1 MQNRSKHTEVNA
13 EELFRKYMYVMCE
26 KESEKTYRLKS
37 SAGEGIMHNYEIA
50 SGIELVYSELESY
63 YPVVKEVPKLVDY
76 IEIMYMVEGH
86 ADFEMENRRVSSADK
101 GDICI
106 FNSRIGA
113 KRINFGK
120 GGIRC
125 ISIVLLVDT
134 LRDEL
139 NRFFGTREF
148 ENKPIFEYAINA
160 DSCVCFAANEMLR
173 TIFTEMVLLPKEYG
187 EYHRKI
193 LTIRAV
199 LALLEIKSGKITGYH
214 YFSGDSANK
223 VHAARKILGDNLA
236 SDISVEELAEKVNL
250 NRTTLQRVF
259 KQMYGVTIYEYR
271 TQVRMQESK
280 NLLIDNKLSITEIA
294 GMCGYSNAS
303 KFSAAFKKHFGET
316 PSEWKIRNRL
326 RPSFI
331 MHTAYQRSVRSVN
344 RS

>member
-1 MQNRSKHTEVNA
+1 MQNRSKQTEVNA
-13 EELFRKYMYVMCE
+13 EELFRKYMYIMCD

-37 SAGEGIMHNYEIA
+37 EAGEGIMHNYEIA
-50 SGIELVYSELESY
+50 SGIELVYSELDSY
-63 YPVVKEVPKLVDY
+63 YPVVKEVPESVDY

-134 LRDEL
+134 LKDEL
-139 NRFFGTREF
+139 NRFFGTKEF
-148 ENKPIFEYAINA
+148 DNKRLFEYAINA
-160 DSCVCFAANEMLR
+160 DSCTCFAANEMLR
-173 TIFTEMVLLPKEYG
+173 TIFTEMVLLPEEYG
-187 EYHRKI
+187 EYHRRL
-193 LTIRAV
+193 LTIRAI
-199 LALLEIKSGKITGYH
+199 LALLDVKTGKNATYR

-223 VHAARKILGDNLA
+223 VHAARKILGENI
-236 SDISVEELAEKVNL
+236 SSVISVEELAEKVSL

-259 KQMYGVTIYEYR
+259 KQMYGVTIFEYR

-280 NLLIDNKLSITEIA
+280 NLLVDNNLTVTEIA
-294 GMCGYSNAS
+294 GICGYSNAS
-303 KFSAAFKKHFGET
+303 KFSAAFKKHFGST
-316 PSEWKIRNRL
+316 PTEWKNTV
-326 RPSFI
+326 S
-331 MHTAYQRSVRSVN
+331 AD
-344 RS
+344 